1 MWLGNDETHYVRKW
15 EASDISDLKMLID
28 LTAHWMTSELLTERY
43 LKTCSGSE
51 REEAANGFLPLR
63 SPPTYPIF

>member
-1 MWLGNDETHYVRKW
+1 VKDCVERAVWLGNDETHYVRKW

-43 LKTCSGSE
+43 LKDMQ
-51 REEAANGFLPLR
+51 RK
-63 SPPTYPIF
+63 